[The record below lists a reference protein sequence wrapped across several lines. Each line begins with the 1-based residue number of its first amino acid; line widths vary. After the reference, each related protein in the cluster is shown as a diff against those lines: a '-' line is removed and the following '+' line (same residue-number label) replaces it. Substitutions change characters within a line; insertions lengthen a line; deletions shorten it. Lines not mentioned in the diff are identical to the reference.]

1 MWYAIIEAHIEGMGG
16 DDALTLLLSISH
28 ITNQKCKSN
37 SQIADKYFQFSNFK
51 LFKAKGKIT

>member
-28 ITNQKCKSN
+28 ISKSAN
-37 SQIADKYFQFSNFK
+37 PTHK
-51 LFKAKGKIT
+51 